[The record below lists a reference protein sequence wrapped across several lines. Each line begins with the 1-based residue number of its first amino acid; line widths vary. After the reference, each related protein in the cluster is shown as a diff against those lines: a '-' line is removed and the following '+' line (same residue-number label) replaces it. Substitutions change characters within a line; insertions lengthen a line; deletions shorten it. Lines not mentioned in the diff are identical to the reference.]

1 MSNCSMKASQRRSEA
16 PPSFCSSPATLITW
30 RSCCTTV
37 QFHSTCSSYLQ
48 NIPALTCILKL
59 LNKHLVHFCPY
70 LSQSK
75 GEVMMSTLF
84 LWAGDS
90 VGGIL
95 FTDWLPRFLVFILF
109 RLISIPVHCDCFSN
123 QRCARFK
130 VITAADG
137 KAFMRLN
144 HQW

>member
-16 PPSFCSSPATLITW
+16 PPSFCSSPATLTTW

-48 NIPALTCILKL
+48 YIPTLPCILKL

-75 GEVMMSTLF
+75 DEVMMSTLV
-84 LWAGDS
+84 LWAEVS
-90 VGGIL
+90 VGGTL
-95 FTDWLPRFLVFILF
+95 RSLRFLVFILF
-109 RLISIPVHCDCFSN
+109 RLISIPVPCECFSN

-144 HQW
+144 Q